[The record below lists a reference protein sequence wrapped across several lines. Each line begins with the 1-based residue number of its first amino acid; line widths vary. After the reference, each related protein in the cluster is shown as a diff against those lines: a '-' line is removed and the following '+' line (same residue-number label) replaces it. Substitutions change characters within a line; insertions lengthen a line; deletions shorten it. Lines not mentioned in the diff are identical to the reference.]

1 MSKTEMKRMP
11 VFPSVLLLLS
21 AANFVFAQE
30 VYPSRPI
37 RLVVPFPAGGAVDI
51 TARDLGQR
59 ITEAWRQQV
68 VIDDR
73 GGANGAI
80 GSELVAKAKP
90 DGYSLLMGSAGTHAI
105 NPGLYAK
112 LPYDAV
118 KDFIAVA
125 LVANLTNVLV
135 IHPSL
140 PAKTVKELIALTK
153 SKPNVLTYASS
164 GNGSSQHLSTE
175 LFKSMTGTDLT
186 HVQYKG
192 AGPALTDVIGG
203 QISLTITAMSATLPY
218 IQSGRLRVLGVT
230 TTKRSPALPQVP
242 TIAEAGVR
250 GYESNNWVGVF
261 APAATTVDI
270 VTKLNNE
277 IVRIQGTL
285 EMRSRLETLGA
296 EFAPNTPEQFGAFQ
310 RAEIAKWAKVI
321 KDSGARID

>member
-1 MSKTEMKRMP
+1 MSKAEMTRMP
-11 VFPSVLLLLS
+11 VLPSVVLLLS
-21 AANFVFAQE
+21 AANFALAQE

-51 TARDLGQR
+51 MARDLGQR
-59 ITEAWRQQV
+59 ITEVWRQQV

-80 GSELVAKAKP
+80 GSDLVAKAKP

-140 PAKTVKELIALTK
+140 PAKTVKELIALAK
-153 SKPNVLTYASS
+153 SKPGVLTYASS

-203 QISLTITAMSATLPY
+203 QVSLTITAMSATMPY

-242 TIAEAGVR
+242 TIAEAGAR

-261 APAATTVDI
+261 APVTTPVDI
-270 VTKLNNE
+270 VTKLNHE

-285 EMRSRLETLGA
+285 EMRSRLEAMGA
-296 EFAPNTPEQFGAFQ
+296 EFTPNTSEQFGAFQ

-321 KDSGARID
+321 KESGARID

>member
-1 MSKTEMKRMP
+1 MSKAELTRMP
-11 VFPSVLLLLS
+11 VFPSVVLLLS
-21 AANFVFAQE
+21 AANFVFTQE
-30 VYPSRPI
+30 VYPWWPI

-51 TARDLGQR
+51 MARDLGQR
-59 ITEAWRQQV
+59 ITEVWRQQV
-68 VIDDR
+68 VIDNR

-140 PAKTVKELIALTK
+140 PAKTVRELIALAK
-153 SKPNVLTYASS
+153 GKPGVLTYASS

-203 QISLTITAMSATLPY
+203 QISLTITAMSATMPY

-230 TTKRSPALPQVP
+230 TAKRSPTLPQVP

-261 APAATTVDI
+261 APVATPVDI

-277 IVRIQGTL
+277 IMRIQGTL
-285 EMRSRLETLGA
+285 EMRARLETMGA
-296 EFAPNTPEQFGAFQ
+296 EFAPNTPEQFSAFQ
-310 RAEIAKWAKVI
+310 RAEIAKWTKVI
-321 KDSGARID
+321 KESGARID

>member
-51 TARDLGQR
+51 MARDLGQR

-105 NPGLYAK
+105 NPRLYAK

-140 PAKTVKELIALTK
+140 PAKTVKELIALAK
-153 SKPNVLTYASS
+153 SKPGVLTYASS

-230 TTKRSPALPQVP
+230 TAKRSPTLPQVP

-261 APAATTVDI
+261 APVATPVDI

-277 IVRIQGTL
+277 IMRIQDTL

-321 KDSGARID
+321 KESGARID

>member
-1 MSKTEMKRMP
+1 MKRMP
-11 VFPSVLLLLS
+11 VFLNVALLLS
-21 AANFVFAQE
+21 LPKFVLAQDAF
-30 VYPSRPI
+30 PSKPI

-51 TARDLGQR
+51 MARDLGQR
-59 ITEAWRQQV
+59 MTEAWRQQV
-68 VIDDR
+68 VIDNR

-90 DGYSLLMGSAGTHAI
+90 DGYTMLMGSAGTHAI
-105 NPGLYAK
+105 NPGMYGK

-118 KDFIAVA
+118 RDFIAVA

-140 PAKTVKELIALTK
+140 PVKTVKELIAFAK
-153 SKPNVLTYASS
+153 SKPGALTYASS

-175 LFKSMTGTDLT
+175 LFKSMTGTDLV

-218 IQSGRLRVLGVT
+218 IQSGRLRALGVT
-230 TTKRSPALPQVP
+230 TAKRSPTLPLVP

-261 APAATTVDI
+261 APAGMPADI
-270 VTKLNNE
+270 VTRLNTE
-277 IVRIQGTL
+277 IMRIQATA
-285 EMRSRLETLGA
+285 EMKSRLEMLGA
-296 EFAPNTPEQFGAFQ
+296 EFAPNTPEQFSSFH

-321 KDSGARID
+321 KESGARMD

>member
-1 MSKTEMKRMP
+1 MKRLP
-11 VFPSVLLLLS
+11 IFLNLLLLV
-21 AANFVFAQE
+21 APGFVHAQDL
-30 VYPSRPI
+30 YPSKPL

-51 TARDLGQR
+51 MARDLGQR
-59 ITEAWRQQV
+59 LTEAWRQQV
-68 VIDDR
+68 VIDNR

-80 GSELVAKAKP
+80 GSELVAKSKP

-105 NPGLYAK
+105 NPGMYSK

-118 KDFIAVA
+118 KDFIAVT

-140 PAKTVKELIALTK
+140 PAKTVKEFIAFAK
-153 SKPNVLTYASS
+153 SKPGALTYASS

-218 IQSGRLRVLGVT
+218 IQSGRLRALGVT
-230 TTKRSPALPQVP
+230 TARRSPTLPQVP
-242 TIAEAGVR
+242 TIADAGVP

-261 APAATTVDI
+261 APAGTPADI
-270 VTKLNNE
+270 VSKLGTE
-277 IVRIQGTL
+277 ITRIQATP
-285 EMRSRLETLGA
+285 EMKSRLDTLGA
-296 EFAPNTPEQFGAFQ
+296 EFAPNTPEQFSAFQ
-310 RAEIAKWAKVI
+310 RTEIAKWSKVI
-321 KDSGARID
+321 KESGARID

>member
-1 MSKTEMKRMP
+1 MSKPEMKRMP
-11 VFPSVLLLLS
+11 VFLSVVLLLF
-21 AANFVFAQE
+21 AENFVIAQE

-51 TARDLGQR
+51 MARDLGQR

-105 NPGLYAK
+105 NPGLYTK
-112 LPYDAV
+112 LPYDAI
-118 KDFIAVA
+118 KDFVAVA

-140 PAKTVKELIALTK
+140 PAKTVKELIALAK
-153 SKPNVLTYASS
+153 SKPGVLTYASS

-203 QISLTITAMSATLPY
+203 QVSLAITAMSATLPY

-230 TTKRSPALPQVP
+230 TAKRSPTLPQVP

-261 APAATTVDI
+261 APAGTPADI
-270 VTKLNNE
+270 VSQLNSE
-277 IVRIQGTL
+277 IMRIQGAA
-285 EMRSRLETLGA
+285 EMKVRLETLGA
-296 EFAPNTPEQFGAFQ
+296 EFPPNTPEQFGAFQ

-321 KDSGARID
+321 KESGARID

>member
-1 MSKTEMKRMP
+1 MSKAEMTRMP
-11 VFPSVLLLLS
+11 VLPSVVLLLS
-21 AANFVFAQE
+21 AANFALAQE

-51 TARDLGQR
+51 MARDLGQR
-59 ITEAWRQQV
+59 ITEVWRQQV

-140 PAKTVKELIALTK
+140 PAKTVKELIALAK
-153 SKPNVLTYASS
+153 SKPGVLTYASS

-203 QISLTITAMSATLPY
+203 QVSLTITAMSATMPY

-242 TIAEAGVR
+242 TIAEAGAR

-261 APAATTVDI
+261 APVTTPVDI
-270 VTKLNNE
+270 VTKLNHE

-285 EMRSRLETLGA
+285 EMRSRLEAMGA
-296 EFAPNTPEQFGAFQ
+296 EFTPNTSEQFGAFQ

-321 KDSGARID
+321 KESGARID